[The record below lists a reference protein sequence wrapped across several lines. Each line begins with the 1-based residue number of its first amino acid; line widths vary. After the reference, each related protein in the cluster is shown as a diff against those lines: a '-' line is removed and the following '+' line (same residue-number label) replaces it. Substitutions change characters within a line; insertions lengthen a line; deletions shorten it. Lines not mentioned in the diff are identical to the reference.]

1 MELTVVIAK
10 QMKNNSRSDK
20 QKRSIKN
27 CHCVN
32 NKIAK
37 NCCEADYNFSWD
49 QKRVVYRESRSI
61 PRKIKETIHFLKN
74 LSHINNIS

>member
-49 QKRVVYRESRSI
+49 QKRVVYR
-61 PRKIKETIHFLKN
+61 KAGQFLGKSKK
-74 LSHINNIS
+74 LYIF